1 MVNVLFFLKSEL
13 SFILHNVD
21 KKNCWLLRKKEDLNL
36 IFIKLKT
43 FLKKGKRIKTYS
55 NNQLNESKAKGK
67 STKDNVQLQDDR

>member
-1 MVNVLFFLKSEL
+1 ML
-13 SFILHNVD
+13 I

>member
-1 MVNVLFFLKSEL
+1 ML
-13 SFILHNVD
+13 I

-36 IFIKLKT
+36 IFTKLKT